1 MRISDWSS
9 DVCSSDLVEKA
20 SGDVAKIE
28 EDMRALENGE
38 AGEIALIHSA
48 LEKALKDS
56 QVLLQEAITA
66 DSQRVAARDAK
77 VKELENLNKAANDAA
92 LQEKRARED
101 VDYDGPYAYTIRER
115 VNARHADVPE
125 AERDQ
130 VMVEYCIDRH
140 DALAKQYGNQSD
152 RARDRSE
159 EHTSEFQSLMR
170 IPYD

>member
-9 DVCSSDLVEKA
+9 DVCSSDLLEKA

-28 EDMRALENGE
+28 EDIRALENGE

-101 VDYDGPYAYTIRER
+101 EIGRASCRER
-115 VNARHADVPE
+115 VCQDV
-125 AERDQ
+125 
-130 VMVEYCIDRH
+130 
-140 DALAKQYGNQSD
+140 
-152 RARDRSE
+152 
-159 EHTSEFQSLMR
+159 
-170 IPYD
+170 